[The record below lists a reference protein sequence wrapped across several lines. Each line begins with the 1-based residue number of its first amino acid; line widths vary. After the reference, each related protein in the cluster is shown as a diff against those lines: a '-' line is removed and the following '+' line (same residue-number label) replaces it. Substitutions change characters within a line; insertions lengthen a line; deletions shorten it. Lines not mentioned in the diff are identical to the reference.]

1 MLVSDI
7 ADGLVNLRYGKRR
20 LYQSRYDCQGYITSL
35 MRFLFIA
42 QTPSKNTSDIADAA
56 FESLKAHALS
66 DNQFIRKTPLEV
78 SPSDIDDCD
87 GLLLGTLE
95 NIGALS
101 GLTKDMFDR
110 CYNEWLGRK
119 EGLPVAIYIRAGL
132 DGTAT
137 KRTLTSYANAL
148 SWRLIKE
155 PMILHGPFDHTMR
168 DEAQELAGML
178 SAGLEAGIY

>member
-1 MLVSDI
+1 
-7 ADGLVNLRYGKRR
+7 
-20 LYQSRYDCQGYITSL
+20 
-35 MRFLFIA
+35 MRFLLIT
-42 QTPSKNTSDIADAA
+42 QTPSPNTI
-56 FESLKAHALS
+56 ALS
-66 DNQFIRKTPLEV
+66 KATLGAMRAHGQDETHITIKSPTEVLAHDLDN
-78 SPSDIDDCD
+78 CD

-110 CYNEWLGRK
+110 CYNDWLGRK

-148 SWRLIKE
+148 SWRLIT
-155 PMILHGPFDHTMR
+155 PPIILHGSYDDAFIAR
-168 DEAQELAGML
+168 VEELGGMIVAGV
-178 SAGLEAGIY
+178 EAGIY